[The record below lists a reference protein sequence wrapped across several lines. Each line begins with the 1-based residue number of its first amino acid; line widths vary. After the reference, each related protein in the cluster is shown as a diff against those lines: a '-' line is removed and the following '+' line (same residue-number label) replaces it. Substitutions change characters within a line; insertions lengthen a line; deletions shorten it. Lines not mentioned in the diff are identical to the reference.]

1 MVKERMVKEKEK
13 ERMGK
18 ETGRMI
24 QEKEKERMGKEMER
38 TARETGRTAR
48 GRGRV
53 TARDEDRNHRM

>member
-1 MVKERMVKEKEK
+1 MVKERRVKEKEK

-18 ETGRMI
+18 
-24 QEKEKERMGKEMER
+24 
-38 TARETGRTAR
+38 ETGRTAR